1 MIPKVLAYIIQYNQ
15 ILTFRH
21 RDYPE
26 AGIQVP
32 AGTVDP
38 GESPEEA
45 VLREV
50 REESGIKG
58 LHIQEKIGVY
68 SYFHEQKKEWQERHV
83 FVLIS
88 NNSLPEQWTHT
99 VSSGTDDKGLVFE
112 YEWIPIAEKDHLE
125 SSQGVYFKGTQD

>member
-1 MIPKVLAYIIQYNQ
+1 MIPKVLAYIIQKNK

-38 GESPEEA
+38 GETPEEA

-50 REESGIKG
+50 AEESGLTT
-58 LHIQEKIGVY
+58 LHMQEKIGVF
-68 SYFHEQKKEWQERHV
+68 SYLHEQKKEWHERHV
-83 FVLIS
+83 FILLP
-88 NNSLPEQWTHT
+88 NNTLPERWTHT
-99 VSSGTDDKGLVFE
+99 VTNGTDDKGLVFE
-112 YEWIPIAEKDHLE
+112 YEWLPIAEKDQLE